1 MTEPSVHVL
10 CALGSVSQ
18 KHIFSHFSDHCFVYT
33 LLKCFVIFIFEP
45 ACLNELKTEPVDMF
59 LSAAVVNFGQCAIVE

>member
-1 MTEPSVHVL
+1 MSFVL
-10 CALGSVSQ
+10 WGQSQ
-18 KHIFSHFSDHCFVYT
+18 KHIFSHFSNHCFVYT

-59 LSAAVVNFGQCAIVE
+59 LSAAVECAIVE